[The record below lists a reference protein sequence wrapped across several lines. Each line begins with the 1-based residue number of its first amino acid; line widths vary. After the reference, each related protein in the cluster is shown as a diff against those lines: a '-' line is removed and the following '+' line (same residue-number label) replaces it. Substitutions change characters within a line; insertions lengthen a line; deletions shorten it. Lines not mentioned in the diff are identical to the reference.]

1 LIPCIALIRKER
13 RLLQVNRKTYVLD
26 TCVLIDDPDI
36 FYKLGKS
43 QIVIPSAVIKELD
56 GLKRSW
62 DPDRAKPAR
71 QVTRILDRL
80 SRRQDIKLGAI
91 TSAGSIVRIYSS
103 HAVIDDLASGA
114 DNRIVGTAIQLKQD
128 TVDYVILVTHDGN
141 MRNIARSYG
150 VAAESYP
157 LSPSTLINKS
167 KRAA

>member
-1 LIPCIALIRKER
+1 MKK
-13 RLLQVNRKTYVLD
+13 KTYVID
-26 TCVLIDDPDI
+26 TCVLIDDPDA
-36 FYKLGKS
+36 FSKLGKN
-43 QIVIPSAVIKELD
+43 QIVIPGAVMKELD

-80 SRRQDIKLGAI
+80 SRRQDIKLGAT
-91 TSAGSIVRIYSS
+91 TSAGSIVRIYNS

-114 DNRIVGTAIQLKQD
+114 DNRIVGTAIQLTMD
-128 TVDYVILVTHDGN
+128 GDYVILLTNDGN

-150 VAAESYP
+150 VTAEGYP
-157 LSPSTLINKS
+157 LSPDTLINKS